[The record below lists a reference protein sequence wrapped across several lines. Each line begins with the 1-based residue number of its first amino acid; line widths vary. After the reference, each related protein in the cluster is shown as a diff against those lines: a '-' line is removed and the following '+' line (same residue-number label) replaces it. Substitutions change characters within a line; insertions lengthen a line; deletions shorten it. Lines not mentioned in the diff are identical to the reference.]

1 MSEKFIIQGQRPLNG
16 VVEISGS
23 KNAAGPILAAS
34 LLTDEDVVIDNIPL
48 IGDILNIIEV
58 LKEMGAKIEWIAQKK
73 VRINTKDI

>member
-1 MSEKFIIQGQRPLNG
+1 MAEKFIIQGQRPLNG

-48 IGDILNIIEV
+48 IGDILNII
-58 LKEMGAKIEWIAQKK
+58 
-73 VRINTKDI
+73 